1 MPQVWSVRRAIAR
14 TPRSALEPT
23 AQTKTAESA
32 SRPLFLERER
42 SGSGA
47 APPQAAV
54 APRHELQVVL
64 VAGPL
69 FVLRQ
74 LDLFLRRLP
83 AFPFARRDLHRLRSV
98 LQESELVLGVLLG
111 AQPVARLPRM
121 ARDEALP
128 IHRQHLL
135 DRLLRL
141 ERIEVDHA
149 AARYRADRE
158 IGREHV

>member
-14 TPRSALEPT
+14 TPRSALEPA
-23 AQTKTAESA
+23 AQTKTAERA

-54 APRHELQVVL
+54 APRRELQVVL

-74 LDLFLRRLP
+74 LDLLLRRLP
-83 AFPFARRDLHRLRSV
+83 AFPFARRHLPLRLGG
-98 LQESELVLGVLLG
+98 LQESERVFGVLL
-111 AQPVARLPRM
+111 RS
-121 ARDEALP
+121 
-128 IHRQHLL
+128 
-135 DRLLRL
+135 
-141 ERIEVDHA
+141 
-149 AARYRADRE
+149 
-158 IGREHV
+158 

>member
-14 TPRSALEPT
+14 TPRSALEPA
-23 AQTKTAESA
+23 AQTKTAERA

-74 LDLFLRRLP
+74 LDLLLRRLP
-83 AFPFARRDLHRLRSV
+83 AFPFARGDLHRRRGVLQDRELGLRVLLRS
-98 LQESELVLGVLLG
+98 
-111 AQPVARLPRM
+111 QPVAGHTGM
-121 ARDEALP
+121 ARDQALP

-135 DRLLRL
+135 DRL
-141 ERIEVDHA
+141 
-149 AARYRADRE
+149 
-158 IGREHV
+158 